1 MNLAVKTL
9 LHLAAKV
16 THPHR
21 YNTSF
26 CGVVCSAVGCHYYR
40 TVFHF
45 AMASQLE
52 LTEEDVPGAKLEEP
66 LESYTV
72 PALRRWL
79 LCHGIQLPTS
89 MKKSAV
95 IEKLV
100 GQLLITS

>member
-1 MNLAVKTL
+1 
-9 LHLAAKV
+9 
-16 THPHR
+16 
-21 YNTSF
+21 
-26 CGVVCSAVGCHYYR
+26 
-40 TVFHF
+40 
-45 AMASQLE
+45 MASQLE

-66 LESYTV
+66 LEGYTV